1 MIFNGTGCTRNII
14 MVAVIADWFPI
25 TTKDSESTTTKI
37 SKHIATKYSKYASEK
52 HSKSTSTKDS
62 KSTITENSTSLTSD
76 VSKSPRTENR
86 NQWNQENSR
95 VYIRHTKAS
104 ETSWYVYLLHDTY
117 MLIRIP
123 FTWYLA
129 PLPFPVY
136 LLHDILLLYLFQYT
150 FYRISLLLY
159 LSRGINERF
168 EGSRIQIGVC
178 NYYTI
183 CNSQS
188 ITYIGEI
195 DYVGRPNASLFQG

>member
-1 MIFNGTGCTRNII
+1 MEKQELQFSGFVRLHQRNGIMSLRHSHSKHKPKELAIIFQLIFNGTGCYLLRNLSTRNII

-52 HSKSTSTKDS
+52 HSKSTSAKDS

-104 ETSWYVYLLHDTY
+104 ETS
-117 MLIRIP
+117 
-123 FTWYLA
+123 
-129 PLPFPVY
+129 
-136 LLHDILLLYLFQYT
+136 
-150 FYRISLLLY
+150 
-159 LSRGINERF
+159 
-168 EGSRIQIGVC
+168 
-178 NYYTI
+178 
-183 CNSQS
+183 
-188 ITYIGEI
+188 
-195 DYVGRPNASLFQG
+195 